1 MKKIRFVLT
10 LLSVLLTSSLVAQNG
25 LLNQK
30 FTFGPKVAFTMTE
43 LSFNKDFT
51 SNFQPGFDAG
61 IFFRIGGRFH
71 FQPEIYY
78 SFQDCTSFPN
88 VISTIQENLAIK
100 THYLQMP
107 LLFGVSA
114 VNRTYFKLRFFVGP
128 KVGYLLKTDA
138 EVPLF
143 YHDNHEL
150 LSDFIFGGLVGFGL
164 DIWRFTLDAGYNF
177 LFSENLN
184 VNSIVPESYLKT
196 NMFSFTIGFKCF

>member
-1 MKKIRFVLT
+1 MKKMRFVLT
-10 LLSVLLTSSLVAQNG
+10 LMFVLLTSSLVAQNR
-25 LLNQK
+25 LLGAK

-51 SNFQPGFDAG
+51 SNFQSGFDAG
-61 IFFRIGGRFH
+61 LFFRFGSRFH

-88 VISTIQENLAIK
+88 VISNLQENLAIK
-100 THYLQMP
+100 THYIQMP

-114 VNRTYFKLRFFVGP
+114 INRTHFKLRVFVGP
-128 KVGYLLKTDA
+128 KVGYLLKTD
-138 EVPLF
+138 EGIHLL
-143 YHDNHEL
+143 DNSNQEL
-150 LSDFIFGGLVGFGL
+150 LSDFIFGGLVGVGF
-164 DIWRFTLDAGYNF
+164 DIWRFSLDAGYNF

-184 VNSIVPESYLKT
+184 VNSLVPESYLKT

>member
-1 MKKIRFVLT
+1 MKKMRFVLT
-10 LLSVLLTSSLVAQNG
+10 LMFVLLTSSLVAQNR
-25 LLNQK
+25 LLGAR

-51 SNFQPGFDAG
+51 SNFQSGFDAG
-61 IFFRIGGRFH
+61 LFFRFGGRFH

-78 SFQDCTSFPN
+78 SFQDCSSFPN
-88 VISTIQENLAIK
+88 VISNIQENLAIK
-100 THYLQMP
+100 THYIQMP

-114 VNRTYFKLRFFVGP
+114 INRTHFKLRVFVGP
-128 KVGYLLKTDA
+128 KVGYLLKTD
-138 EVPLF
+138 EGIHLL
-143 YHDNHEL
+143 DNSNQEL
-150 LSDFIFGGLVGFGL
+150 LSDFIFGGLVGFGF

-184 VNSIVPESYLKT
+184 SLVPESYLKT

>member
-1 MKKIRFVLT
+1 MKKMRFVLT
-10 LLSVLLTSSLVAQNG
+10 LMFVLLTSSLVAQNR
-25 LLNQK
+25 LLGAK

-51 SNFQPGFDAG
+51 SNFQSGFDAG
-61 IFFRIGGRFH
+61 LFFRFGSRFH

-78 SFQDCTSFPN
+78 SFQDCSSFPN
-88 VISTIQENLAIK
+88 VISNIQVNLAIK
-100 THYLQMP
+100 THYIQMP

-114 VNRTYFKLRFFVGP
+114 INRTHFKLRVFVGP
-128 KVGYLLKTDA
+128 KVGYLLKTD
-138 EVPLF
+138 EGIHLL
-143 YHDNHEL
+143 DNSNQEL
-150 LSDFIFGGLVGFGL
+150 LSDFIFGGLVGFGF

-184 VNSIVPESYLKT
+184 VNSLVPESFLKT

>member
-1 MKKIRFVLT
+1 MKKMRFVLT
-10 LLSVLLTSSLVAQNG
+10 LMFVLLTSSLVAQNR
-25 LLNQK
+25 LLGAK

-51 SNFQPGFDAG
+51 SNFQSGFDAG
-61 IFFRIGGRFH
+61 LFFRFGSRFH

-78 SFQDCTSFPN
+78 SFQDCSSFPN
-88 VISTIQENLAIK
+88 VISNLQENLAIK
-100 THYLQMP
+100 THYIQMP

-114 VNRTYFKLRFFVGP
+114 INRTHFKLRVFVGP
-128 KVGYLLKTDA
+128 KVGYLLKTD
-138 EVPLF
+138 EGIQLL
-143 YHDNHEL
+143 DNSNQEL
-150 LSDFIFGGLVGFGL
+150 LSDFIFGGLVGVGF

-184 VNSIVPESYLKT
+184 VNSLVPESYLKT

>member
-1 MKKIRFVLT
+1 MKKMRFVLT
-10 LLSVLLTSSLVAQNG
+10 LMFVLLTSSLVAQNR
-25 LLNQK
+25 LLGAK

-51 SNFQPGFDAG
+51 SNFQSGFDAG
-61 IFFRIGGRFH
+61 LFFRFGSRFH

-88 VISTIQENLAIK
+88 VISNLQENLAIK
-100 THYLQMP
+100 THYIQMP

-114 VNRTYFKLRFFVGP
+114 INRTHFKSRVFVGP
-128 KVGYLLKTDA
+128 KVGYLLKTD
-138 EVPLF
+138 EGIHLL
-143 YHDNHEL
+143 DNSNQEL
-150 LSDFIFGGLVGFGL
+150 LSDFIFGGLVGVGF

-184 VNSIVPESYLKT
+184 VNSLVPESYLKT

>member
-1 MKKIRFVLT
+1 MKKMRFVLT
-10 LLSVLLTSSLVAQNG
+10 LMFVLLTSSLVAQNR
-25 LLNQK
+25 LLGAK

-51 SNFQPGFDAG
+51 SNFQSGFDAG
-61 IFFRIGGRFH
+61 LFFRFGSRFH

-88 VISTIQENLAIK
+88 VISNLQENLAIK
-100 THYLQMP
+100 THYIQMP

-114 VNRTYFKLRFFVGP
+114 INRTHFKLRVFVGP
-128 KVGYLLKTDA
+128 KVGYLLKTD
-138 EVPLF
+138 EGIHLL
-143 YHDNHEL
+143 DNSNQEL
-150 LSDFIFGGLVGFGL
+150 LSDFIFGGLVGVGF

-184 VNSIVPESYLKT
+184 VNSLVPESYLKT

>member
-1 MKKIRFVLT
+1 MKKMRFVLT
-10 LLSVLLTSSLVAQNG
+10 LMFVLLTSSLVAQNR
-25 LLNQK
+25 LLGAK

-51 SNFQPGFDAG
+51 SNFQSGFDAG
-61 IFFRIGGRFH
+61 LFFRFGSRFH

-78 SFQDCTSFPN
+78 SFQDCSSFPN
-88 VISTIQENLAIK
+88 VISNIQVNLAIK
-100 THYLQMP
+100 THYIQMP

-114 VNRTYFKLRFFVGP
+114 INRTHFKLRVFVGP
-128 KVGYLLKTDA
+128 KVVYLLKTD
-138 EVPLF
+138 EGIHLL
-143 YHDNHEL
+143 DNSNQEL
-150 LSDFIFGGLVGFGL
+150 LSDFIFGGLVGFGF

-184 VNSIVPESYLKT
+184 VNSLVPESYLKT

>member
-1 MKKIRFVLT
+1 MKKMRFVLT
-10 LLSVLLTSSLVAQNG
+10 LMFVLLTSSLVAQNR
-25 LLNQK
+25 LLGAK

-51 SNFQPGFDAG
+51 SNFQSGFDAG
-61 IFFRIGGRFH
+61 LFFRFGGRFH

-78 SFQDCTSFPN
+78 SFQDCSSFPN
-88 VISTIQENLAIK
+88 VISNLQVNLAIK
-100 THYLQMP
+100 THYIQMP

-114 VNRTYFKLRFFVGP
+114 INRTHFKLRVFVGP
-128 KVGYLLKTDA
+128 KVGYLLKTD
-138 EVPLF
+138 EGIHLL
-143 YHDNHEL
+143 DNSNQEL
-150 LSDFIFGGLVGFGL
+150 LSDFIFGGLVGVGF

-184 VNSIVPESYLKT
+184 VNSLVPESYLKT